1 VQFST
6 FQGRVDGHGMII
18 CLPNLAHMR
27 SRLATIRHTGGV
39 RLLSPLELLNVL
51 KEAYKLLKS
60 NDPLLLF
67 SSTAFFTTFALPPI
81 LIILTDIL
89 KLFFREVTVRTK
101 LFKTIEGIL
110 GHGAASDIQTIVDNF
125 EAQERNTIL
134 TILISLFFYFVAT
147 TLLNSIKQAI
157 HQLWK
162 IARNQDKVL
171 PYSLKERSI
180 GIGMM
185 FIAAILVAL
194 SFLTDDALRGF
205 DMNSLTVIVL
215 QRLISILIV
224 SLWFSLVFKLIPEA
238 RVPIGVAIAGGTFT
252 GILFT
257 TGEIFLGKFLGHGN
271 MAVIFGVSST
281 MALLLLFIFYCS
293 FTLYF
298 GAAVTFEYARAIKAP
313 ITPGKYGVELKENIG
328 SKKSAG

>member
-1 VQFST
+1 MKAGPT
-6 FQGRVDGHGMII
+6 
-18 CLPNLAHMR
+18 
-27 SRLATIRHTGGV
+27 TIDRPRGV
-39 RLLSPLELLNVL
+39 RLLAPRELIQVF
-51 KEAYKLLKS
+51 KDAYKLLKS

-81 LIILTDIL
+81 LIILIDIL
-89 KLFFREVTVRTK
+89 KLFFREVTVREK
-101 LFKTIEGIL
+101 LFRTIEGIL
-110 GHGAASDIQTIVDNF
+110 GQGAAVDIQTIVDNF

-162 IARNQDKVL
+162 IARNQDKIM
-171 PYSLKERSI
+171 PYSLKERSV

-185 FIAAILVAL
+185 FIAAAL
-194 SFLTDDALRGF
+194 AACSFLTDDALGVF
-205 DMNSLTVIVL
+205 DADQFIVISL
-215 QRLISILIV
+215 QHLISVLII
-224 SLWFSLVFKLIPEA
+224 SLWFSLVFKFVPEA
-238 RVPIGVAIAGGTFT
+238 RVSIGVAMAGGTFT

-257 TGEIFLGKFLGHGN
+257 IGEILLGKFLGHGK

-298 GAAVTFEYARAIKAP
+298 GAAVTFEYARTINAP
-313 ITPGKYGVELKENIG
+313 IKPGKYAVEMKGNIG
-328 SKKSAG
+328 SRKRTET

>member
-1 VQFST
+1 MKSGVT
-6 FQGRVDGHGMII
+6 TI
-18 CLPNLAHMR
+18 AH
-27 SRLATIRHTGGV
+27 SGGV
-39 RLLSPLELLNVL
+39 RLLAPRELFQVFKN
-51 KEAYKLLKS
+51 AYKLLKS

-67 SSTAFFTTFALPPI
+67 SSTAFFTTFALAPI

-89 KLFFREVTVRTK
+89 KLFFREITVREK
-101 LFKTIEGIL
+101 LFRTIEGIL
-110 GHGAASDIQTIVDNF
+110 GRAAAGDIQTIVDNF

-147 TLLNSIKQAI
+147 TLLNAIKQAI

-171 PYSLKERSI
+171 PYSIKERLI

-185 FIAAILVAL
+185 FIAATLAAF
-194 SFLTDDALRGF
+194 SFLTDDVLHGLDADPF
-205 DMNSLTVIVL
+205 IVIGL
-215 QRLISILIV
+215 QRLISILII
-224 SLWFSLVFKLIPEA
+224 SLWFSLVFKFLPEA
-238 RVPIGVAIAGGTFT
+238 RVSIGVTIAGGTFT

-313 ITPGKYGVELKENIG
+313 IKAGKYGIEVKGNIG
-328 SKKSAG
+328 SRKGTEA

>member
-1 VQFST
+1 MSL
-6 FQGRVDGHGMII
+6 R
-18 CLPNLAHMR
+18 
-27 SRLATIRHTGGV
+27 
-39 RLLSPLELLNVL
+39 ELVELFKNS
-51 KEAYKLLKS
+51 YKLLKN

-67 SSTAFFTTFALPPI
+67 SSTAFFTTFALAPI

-89 KLFFREVTVRTK
+89 KLFFREITVREK
-101 LFKTIEGIL
+101 LFRTIEGIL
-110 GHGAASDIQTIVDNF
+110 GRGAAIDIQAIVDNF

-147 TLLNSIKQAI
+147 TLLNAIKQAI

-162 IARNQDKVL
+162 IARNQDMVF
-171 PYSLKERSI
+171 PYSVKERSI

-185 FIAAILVAL
+185 FIAATLFSFSFVA
-194 SFLTDDALRGF
+194 DDVVREF
-205 DMNSLTVIVL
+205 DSNAFITIAL
-215 QRLISILIV
+215 QRLISILII
-224 SLWFSLVFKLIPEA
+224 SIWFSLVFKLLPEA
-238 RVPIGVAIAGGTFT
+238 RISFGVALAGGTFT

-298 GAAVTFEYARAIKAP
+298 GAAVTFEYARVIGTPIK
-313 ITPGKYGVELKENIG
+313 PGKYGVELNENIG
-328 SKKSAG
+328 SKKRPVG